1 MQELDLHKITQPA
14 RRLNGQRP
22 VIAVTGPRRIWK
34 FAWWATRW
42 RLWRL
47 GARAFYLCPGQAQL
61 PERLHGMIIG
71 GGNDIDPTHY
81 GATGAAG
88 AIYDA
93 ERDSLELQMIALAEK
108 WSLPVLG
115 ICRGAQLINVFKQ
128 GNLLN
133 DLRPLR
139 KKTPNR
145 NSLFAV
151 KYATIDKQSKLH
163 AILQTSRVKVNSLHN
178 QAVDQV
184 GESLRA
190 VAFDD
195 DGFVQAIEGIGERY
209 LVGVQWHPEYL
220 PCRTPQTR
228 LFASLKQAA
237 LEYAQD

>member
-1 MQELDLHKITQPA
+1 M
-14 RRLNGQRP
+14 
-22 VIAVTGPRRIWK
+22 
-34 FAWWATRW
+34 
-42 RLWRL
+42 
-47 GARAFYLCPGQAQL
+47 GARGVYICPGQTQL
-61 PERLHGMIIG
+61 PDQLHGMIIG
-71 GGNDIDPTHY
+71 GGDDIDPAHY

-93 ERDSLELQMIALAEK
+93 KRDSLELQMIALAVK
-108 WSLPVLG
+108 WALPVLG

-128 GNLLN
+128 GNLLS

-139 KKTPNR
+139 TKTPNR
-145 NSLFAV
+145 NSLFAI
-151 KYATIDKQSKLH
+151 KYAAIDKQSKLR
-163 AILQTSRVKVNSLHN
+163 AILQSSRVKVNSLHH
-178 QAVDQV
+178 QAIDHV
-184 GESLRA
+184 GEGLSA

-195 DGFVQAIEGIGERY
+195 DGFVQAIEATGQRY